1 MHLWR
6 AGEIITADKLT
17 PRILSGAEYMDF
29 PTPVPS
35 ATNPQ
40 YYRGERRVT
49 FPNGFFT
56 VEPQVLTTARTNA
69 PGVFLEVSYQSK
81 SLTGFTIHVARQTV
95 TQTWVDWVAIQVPD
109 L

>member
-6 AGEIITADKLT
+6 AGEIITAAKLT

-29 PTPVPS
+29 PTAVG
-35 ATNPQ
+35 N
-40 YYRGERRVT
+40 YFRGERAVT
-49 FPNGFFT
+49 FPDGFFT
-56 VEPQVLTTARTNA
+56 VEPQVLLTARTGV

-81 SLTGFTIHVARQTV
+81 SLTGFTIHVARQTQ
-95 TQTWVDWVAIQVPD
+95 TQTWVDWVAIQVPN